1 MKQSLRTLAI
11 LAASTLGASGAMA
24 QQAGDWV
31 VGAGWLHFAPQDS
44 SKPLTFT
51 SPVNREVPGSGS
63 GVDSTSTLGLSA
75 IYFADSNWAVEGV
88 LGVPPK
94 FKLQGEGTLAGLGEI
109 GQAKQWSPTFL
120 GKYYFGNGNDPIRF
134 SLGLGATY
142 VWYSD
147 VNLSNGLQNAVGGQL
162 RRPVGTSSTTAK
174 LDKSFAPVLNAGV
187 SWQFDRHWGVSLS
200 VSYIPLKTTA
210 TLTTRAANGAT
221 IGTSEAR
228 LKLDP
233 IVTYAAVTYRF

>member
-1 MKQSLRTLAI
+1 MKKILSTLAVT
-11 LAASTLGASGAMA
+11 LLGASGAMA

-31 VGAGWLHFAPQDS
+31 VGAGWLNFAPQDS
-44 SKPLTFT
+44 SQPLTFT
-51 SPVNREVPGSGS
+51 SPVRAEVPGSGA
-63 GVDSTSTLGLSA
+63 GVGNASTLGLSA

-94 FKLQGEGTLAGLGEI
+94 FKLQGEGTLGRLGEI
-109 GQAKQWSPTFL
+109 GQAKQWSPTVL

-147 VNLSNGLQNAVGGQL
+147 VNLTDSLQNAVGGQL
-162 RRPVGTSSTTAK
+162 RRPVGTSSTSAR

-187 SWQFDRHWGVSLS
+187 AWQLDRHWGVSLS

-210 TLTTRAANGAT
+210 TLTTVAPNGAT